1 MAAFL
6 IGCTPATAQQ
16 APTPPPFRDGTVL
29 VGFKAGIPESSG
41 QAAVSAVGAVVSK
54 QLEPGI
60 HVLAVRAGTVLAAV
74 QALRARPE
82 VLYAEPDYLQHAD
95 GLPNDPSFPL
105 QWGLLNS
112 GQSVNGTTGSPG
124 ADERATAAWNVTTGG
139 TSVVVAVVDTGID
152 YTHPDLAPNV
162 WSNPGGVNGC
172 AAGTHGY
179 NVLNSSC
186 DPMDDDTQYGG
197 HGTHVAGIIGAA
209 GNNGVGVT
217 GVNWTARIMGVKWI
231 SSTGSGYTSDLIT
244 ALNWVVNA
252 KKAGVNVRVVND
264 SATWAG
270 TALSQALSDTIDLLG
285 ANDILFVSASGN
297 TAQNNDTTPRYPCVY
312 DRPNQICVAASDQT
326 DHLWSSA
333 NWGATTVNMAAP
345 GVNIY
350 STLRNSAYG
359 FISGGSMACAE
370 VSGAAVL
377 ILSTGYQSVANLKA
391 DILNNVDVL
400 SSLSGLVATGG
411 RLDVCNAIT
420 GCVLV
425 TGGPPANTSPPTIT
439 GATQQGQ
446 VLTAAV
452 GTWSPSPNAYAYQ
465 WNRCNSSGANCT
477 AINGATASTYTLVA
491 TADIGATISV
501 TVTASNGYGAGAATS
516 AATAVVS
523 AAPAVSWTVT
533 TNIADGQTVCGKAQW
548 QAFTSIG
555 SSGVSS
561 VQFYID
567 GAQSWTDSTP
577 PYAYGA
583 NGYLDTST
591 LSAGSHVFAVRA
603 IATDATV
610 AYYSASASVGFCPGA
625 ISLAQQ
631 ASVQGTSVT
640 SLSKAFP
647 NNDTAGNLIVAFVR
661 ASTTSQTVTVSDSA
675 ANTYAEAVGQSQSS
689 DGHQI
694 HIFYASNIA
703 GRANTVTASF
713 SGNNKH
719 PWLAIYEY
727 AGLSATNPLDKTAHA
742 QGSGTVVSSGSTAA
756 TAAASELVFAG
767 AGMKA
772 GWSGQ
777 ITAGNGYSLLQS
789 NVTGS
794 AAATESQAVSAI
806 GTYAGTFTLDS
817 SANWSAV
824 VATFIAPPTP
834 APAVTTAS
842 LPGGTVNAAYS
853 ATLAASGGRPPY
865 SWFIAS
871 GALPA
876 GLTLASSTGTISGT
890 PTVTGTSNFTVE
902 VSDAQVQTA
911 TKALSVTIS
920 SVSSPTVTTTS
931 LPTGTVDA
939 SYNAALAAS
948 GGVTPYSWSITLGS
962 LPAGLT
968 LTSSTGAISGT
979 PTTAGTSNFTV
990 RLTDANSQTASK
1002 ALGIT
1007 INPANTPT
1015 ITTASLPSGTVNVSY
1030 STTLAASGG
1039 VTPYSWSITVGSLP
1053 AGLTL
1058 TSSTGV
1064 ISGTPTTAG
1073 TSNFTVQV
1081 TDANSQTA
1089 SKALSITINP
1099 ALGGGTIALVQSN
1112 AVQGS
1117 GVSSVSRS
1125 FTSANTA
1132 GNLIV
1137 AFVRMST
1144 TSQTVTVSDTAGN
1157 GYAAAVSQAQ
1167 TTDGHQTFIFY
1178 ATNIKGGANTVT
1190 ALFSSTNNHPWLA
1203 IYEYSGVSALDQTA
1217 RAQGG
1222 NSTPACG
1229 PTAATSFASELL
1241 FVGLGLPSSSGVAV
1255 TAGAG
1260 YGLELQDTI
1269 QNGSR
1274 AATEDRLVSSTGA
1287 YTGSF
1292 SLSGAANWSCLVAT
1306 FR

>member
-6 IGCTPATAQQ
+6 IGCTLATAQQ
-16 APTPPPFRDGTVL
+16 APAPPPFRDGTVL

-162 WSNPGGVNGC
+162 WSNSGGVNGC

-297 TAQNNDTTPRYPCVY
+297 TAQNNDATPRYPCVY

-350 STLRNSAYG
+350 STLRNSTYG

-420 GCVLV
+420 GCALV
-425 TGGPPANTSPPTIT
+425 TGPPANTSPPTIT
-439 GATQQGQ
+439 GATRQGQ

-477 AINGATASTYTLVA
+477 AINGATASTYTLMA

-533 TNIADGQTVCGKAQW
+533 ANIADGQTVCGKAQW

-567 GAQSWTDSTP
+567 GAQSWTDNTP

-610 AYYSASASVGFCPGA
+610 AYYSASASAGFCPGA

-647 NNDTAGNLIVAFVR
+647 NNDTAGNLIIAFVR

-694 HIFYASNIA
+694 HIFYAWNIA

-824 VATFIAPPTP
+824 VATFIAPPAP

-853 ATLAASGGRPPY
+853 ATLAASGGTPPY

-962 LPAGLT
+962 LLAGLT

-990 RLTDANSQTASK
+990 QVTDANSQTASK
-1002 ALGIT
+1002 ALSIT

-1058 TSSTGV
+1058 TSSTGA

-1117 GVSSVSRS
+1117 GVSSVSQS

-1144 TSQTVTVSDTAGN
+1144 TSQAVTVSDTAGN
-1157 GYAAAVSQAQ
+1157 GYVAAVSQAQ
-1167 TTDGHQTFIFY
+1167 TSDGHQTFIFY

-1203 IYEYSGVSALDQTA
+1203 IYEYSGVSAPDQTA

-1229 PTAATSFASELL
+1229 PTAATSFASELV